1 MKDVIEAKI
10 EDTPQNT
17 KISDVIKL
25 EQVVND
31 YQQMRNVVL
40 VNVGQSTKLASQIMS
55 ELEVETDEK
64 LVSAYTNLIDTTNKS
79 LKILTDSYKTISDI
93 LLNISKLESTS
104 PETNETTTDVE
115 ITSTSDILKR
125 LRNAT

>member
-93 LLNISKLESTS
+93 LLNINKIESQVN
-104 PETNETTTDVE
+104 PEITESTDVE

>member
-10 EDTPQNT
+10 EPEHT

-93 LLNISKLESTS
+93 LLNISKLESST

>member
-10 EDTPQNT
+10 EPENT

-93 LLNISKLESTS
+93 LLNISKLESST

>member
-93 LLNISKLESTS
+93 LLNINKIENSTS
-104 PETNETTTDVE
+104 PEITESTDVE